1 MLAIV
6 VDYLTSPW
14 KVWHIGFTG
23 ITIYLALRLAIL
35 FIIDG
40 KNSIHEF
47 QGRLNIAL
55 ALAFILFAINAIFKI
70 VFNYYILDFDEFER
84 ITLIVT
90 SIAIFCA
97 VLLMESIVR
106 TNHIFS
112 IISFFTSIFFFF
124 IKIDS
129 IYVWIGFGL
138 MGITMIFPIQF
149 VYSLFKRGGR
159 YLKGRILFVITS
171 VLVLYTG
178 VVMDFRRVQIFLPSE
193 EYIIVGYFLQG
204 LGMIGIF
211 SAFRDMNIFDEADW
225 QNYVE
230 ELYIINKSN
239 LEPLFYQN
247 FKTGKQEMEKETLA
261 LISGGLIGIN
271 EMFKEISETQSGKK
285 GVSLIEEQ
293 GKFVIME
300 HGQNVMACFVSK
312 KDLKTLHF
320 FLRKIRDVFDK
331 YFFYQLTGWADIKD
345 DIYQSIPRTLST
357 IFQGKKDKEGLY

>member
-1 MLAIV
+1 
-6 VDYLTSPW
+6 
-14 KVWHIGFTG
+14 
-23 ITIYLALRLAIL
+23 
-35 FIIDG
+35 
-40 KNSIHEF
+40 
-47 QGRLNIAL
+47 
-55 ALAFILFAINAIFKI
+55 
-70 VFNYYILDFDEFER
+70 
-84 ITLIVT
+84 
-90 SIAIFCA
+90 
-97 VLLMESIVR
+97 
-106 TNHIFS
+106 
-112 IISFFTSIFFFF
+112 
-124 IKIDS
+124 
-129 IYVWIGFGL
+129 
-138 MGITMIFPIQF
+138 MIFPIQF